1 MAGNASI
8 PTNHNLYDVWP
19 ETASNGKTYWKAR
32 VPSKRGEATIIL
44 LDWYSLDE
52 QSQAVIRDPA
62 QMPEWKPLY
71 FELAYEQFREYEN
84 ARKHAASVEFN
95 EAIKVDTPATTSPMW
110 LTISTQEA
118 SVESEDTVEQILS
131 QVSAKVAE
139 RIRLKVLGDLSF
151 VDIARL
157 ENPGATEAEIAT
169 AANSIGRSVT
179 RGLKRLREVLE
190 NQCPVSGS
198 GEDV

>member
-1 MAGNASI
+1 
-8 PTNHNLYDVWP
+8 
-19 ETASNGKTYWKAR
+19 
-32 VPSKRGEATIIL
+32 
-44 LDWYSLDE
+44 
-52 QSQAVIRDPA
+52 
-62 QMPEWKPLY
+62 
-71 FELAYEQFREYEN
+71 
-84 ARKHAASVEFN
+84 
-95 EAIKVDTPATTSPMW
+95 MW
-110 LTISTQEA
+110 LTISAQEA

-190 NQCPVSGS
+190 SQCPVSGS